1 MTLIKKKLKLFLIEI
16 SVTFSHATKLKGWTT
31 MVGTGKIIIARL
43 QSKTK
48 WLWYLV
54 YIKEDRYF
62 VCAW

>member
-16 SVTFSHATKLKGWTT
+16 SVTFSHATTLKGWTT